1 MRDLFRNLSI
11 RNKLIILIGGTV
23 SLLTIAV
30 LAMVWA
36 QSLSEARAIVQ
47 EQLDRSRDSFD
58 SGQQARY
65 RSRAFETV
73 SDALKP
79 EVSGPLA
86 SKDQKAACA
95 EVARQMALPKNNLL
109 SFIALRLPDGAPLA
123 IAVRG
128 HAACD
133 ADVMQWRMP
142 DVHDAGP
149 GAPEVTSWAS
159 PEKKVYRIFAAQVPG
174 HAAALG
180 TYSIGAEQNDDV
192 AAAVMRRANADSA
205 RPARLT
211 PAQKA
216 TEAQASAGSLTSAT
230 NVDVVLWQDSDTD
243 SPRVIGVSNPNLREA
258 LAAVLAGE
266 PDLRKPASFELNG
279 SEYELEEVVIG
290 DPGIPSHNPARLRS
304 ALVSSLTE
312 RMKPFRALEV
322 KLGALAGGALLLGV
336 CMGFIFSR
344 PISAP
349 LVDLAAA
356 AKEIGEGKYEVVEQI
371 RARQADHGTD
381 EIGTLSRAFVDMA
394 GGLKQRYAMSK
405 YMSRSAYQML
415 EKSGGGLMADRK
427 WLALMFSDVRGFTAF
442 SDDRDPALVIERLN
456 DVLGLEADTV
466 RRYGGD
472 VDKFVGDA
480 MFAWFSGQDRC
491 TRAVAAAAEIVAALE
506 QKFGGKPGTQIGF
519 GIHVGEVV
527 IGSMG
532 SQDRRDYTAIGRSVN
547 LAARLCSAAEPGQ
560 VLVSQAVATELE
572 GAVNLQPLPD
582 ITAKGFPEPVRV
594 FEVSIGSASAPNG
607 RELVGQG
614 STMGLKT
621 GSKTP
626 TAK

>member
-11 RNKLIILIGGTV
+11 RNKLIIMIGGTV
-23 SLLTIAV
+23 SLLTAAV
-30 LAMVWA
+30 LATVWA
-36 QSLSEARAIVQ
+36 QSLTRARQIVQ

-65 RSRAFETV
+65 RARAFETV

-79 EVSGPLA
+79 EIAGPLERGD
-86 SKDQKAACA
+86 STAACA
-95 EVARQMALPKNNLL
+95 EVARLMALPKNSLL
-109 SFIALRLPDGAPLA
+109 SFISIRRPDGSPLA
-123 IAVRG
+123 LGVRG

-133 ADVMQWRMP
+133 ADVMAWRLP

-149 GAPEVTSWAS
+149 GAPEVTSWTS
-159 PEKKVYRIFAAQVPG
+159 PETKVYRIFAASVPG
-174 HAAALG
+174 HPAALG
-180 TYSIGAEQNDDV
+180 TYSIGADQNNDV
-192 AAAVMRRANADSA
+192 AAAVMRRANADATS
-205 RPARLT
+205 
-211 PAQKA
+211 QKTA
-216 TEAQASAGSLTSAT
+216 AANGGAGANSAT
-230 NVDVVLWQDSDTD
+230 NVDVVLWQDTDTD
-243 SPRVIGVSNPNLREA
+243 PPRVIGLSNLKLHDA
-258 LAAVLAGE
+258 LAAALAAQ
-266 PDLRKPASFELNG
+266 PDFRKPFTFQMG
-279 SEYELEEVVIG
+279 GDEYEVEEVVIG
-290 DPGIPSHNPARLRS
+290 DPGIPAHNPARLRS
-304 ALVSSLTE
+304 ALVSSFTAQM
-312 RMKPFRALEV
+312 RPFRALEE
-322 KLGALAGGALLLGV
+322 KLAILAAGSLMLGV
-336 CMGFIFSR
+336 CLGFIFSR

-349 LVDLAAA
+349 LMDLAAA
-356 AKEIGEGKYEVVEQI
+356 AKEIGEGKYDAVEQL
-371 RARQADHGTD
+371 RSRHAEQGTD

-405 YMSRSAYQML
+405 YMSRSAFQML
-415 EKSGGGLMADRK
+415 EQSGSGPAADRK

-491 TRAVAAAAEIVAALE
+491 TRAVAAAAEIVAALH

-572 GAVNLQPLPD
+572 GAVELAPLPD
-582 ITAKGFPEPVRV
+582 IAAKGFPEPVRV
-594 FEVSIGSASAPNG
+594 FEVC
-607 RELVGQG
+607 VGARD
-614 STMGLKT
+614 T
-621 GSKTP
+621 GTRGVRVGETKTP
-626 TAK
+626 ALK